1 MNRSFLRVLASG
13 FVIYSMVLVAPVSGL
28 TLTNLTT
35 MGATIA
41 DGNRACPG
49 QSFFLYSGGYE
60 DNFSAPT
67 ETAYPSPDLLTFMTT
82 PPSVQG
88 VINYDVPMLDGRF
101 GDSFN
106 LQNGRSVCYGIIRF
120 RTNSISL
127 ASTDGF
133 HIGHVASG
141 GSPFNVAASVTNF
154 PATTVYHN
162 YALDATGLALLSSI
176 TGGATPLD
184 SVLDVYLQDDTQID
198 FIKIFIWYGP
208 NCREGNPPTC

>member
-35 MGATIA
+35 IGATIA
-41 DGNRACPG
+41 AGNAACPG
-49 QSFFLYSGGYE
+49 QSFFLYSGGYG
-60 DNFSAPT
+60 DNFAAPT
-67 ETAYPSPDLLTFMTT
+67 EPTYPSPDLQIFMGG
-82 PPSVQG
+82 PG
-88 VINYDVPMLDGRF
+88 VYYDWPALNEEV

-106 LQNGRSVCYGIIRF
+106 LQNKRSVCYGIIRF

-141 GSPFNVAASVTNF
+141 GSPFNVAASVTDF
-154 PATTVYHN
+154 PATTVDHN
-162 YALDATGLALLSSI
+162 YALDATGLTLLSSI

-184 SVLDVYLQDDTQID
+184 SVLDAYLQDDSQID
-198 FIKIFIWYGP
+198 FIRIFIWYGP
-208 NCREGNPPTC
+208 PSTCGLAC